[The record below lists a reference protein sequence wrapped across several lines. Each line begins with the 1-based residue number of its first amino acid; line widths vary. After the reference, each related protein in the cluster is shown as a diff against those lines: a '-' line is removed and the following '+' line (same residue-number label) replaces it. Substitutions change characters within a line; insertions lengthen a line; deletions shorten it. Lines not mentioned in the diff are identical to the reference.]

1 MFKPCRLASIL
12 LGVTAVG
19 LLVNAQ
25 ADRNPVTGEW
35 EGDVA
40 AQTFAEYCRGELPA
54 DRMTTFFSELDKAE
68 RAVAAGKTDGTV
80 TALNGAWEAA
90 YRGDAY
96 NDNGVRCLG
105 EQATRRWIK
114 ANLALWRLGA
124 GSGPDGVGGNF
135 TGMYVAAADGGTDGI
150 IADVSALPARGFRN
164 SLTGLEGIVSVTDG
178 RRSFGALVLP
188 EEDAVAN
195 ACRAAIGQLHQM
207 AVRRH
212 RESLAAEE
220 RAFNRPPT
228 EQELA
233 ATESVSDAGAFASAI
248 AGIEID
254 TMATKE
260 SMLMQRQVD
269 ESQNLLRE
277 ARAWDLERSGD
288 IKSRPTSQRAGAR
301 GDILLARADD
311 TQLGLRARDML
322 YRDAEQYF
330 EFGGFSDKEA
340 AASTA
345 REAIQSALQAERN
358 RQNQAVEKA
367 AAEFEGKG
375 EAVQKAVDDMQKT
388 EAEQQSFKDEADAL
402 EAELGF

>member
-1 MFKPCRLASIL
+1 
-12 LGVTAVG
+12 
-19 LLVNAQ
+19 
-25 ADRNPVTGEW
+25 
-35 EGDVA
+35 
-40 AQTFAEYCRGELPA
+40 
-54 DRMTTFFSELDKAE
+54 
-68 RAVAAGKTDGTV
+68 
-80 TALNGAWEAA
+80 
-90 YRGDAY
+90 
-96 NDNGVRCLG
+96 
-105 EQATRRWIK
+105 
-114 ANLALWRLGA
+114 
-124 GSGPDGVGGNF
+124 
-135 TGMYVAAADGGTDGI
+135 
-150 IADVSALPARGFRN
+150 
-164 SLTGLEGIVSVTDG
+164 
-178 RRSFGALVLP
+178 
-188 EEDAVAN
+188 
-195 ACRAAIGQLHQM
+195 M
-207 AVRRH
+207 AVQRH

-367 AAEFEGKG
+367 AAEFEGKR